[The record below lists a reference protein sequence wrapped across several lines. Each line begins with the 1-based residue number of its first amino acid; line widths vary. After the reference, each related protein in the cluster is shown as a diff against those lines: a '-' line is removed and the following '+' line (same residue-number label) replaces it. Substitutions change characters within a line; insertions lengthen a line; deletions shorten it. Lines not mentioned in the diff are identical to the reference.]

1 MVLELKL
8 VARVTLLKTLFHA
21 YMTPRIQCIAARANL
36 VIICSLVGWG
46 LFMVTSPWHSSPSD
60 SHHGL
65 MAIAPG
71 LLLLLLAFLTYATS
85 QFLRRRSAW
94 DNIAATSVSVL
105 VFVLV
110 IFFAMS

>member
-1 MVLELKL
+1 
-8 VARVTLLKTLFHA
+8 
-21 YMTPRIQCIAARANL
+21 MTSRIQCIAARANL
-36 VIICSLVGWG
+36 VIICGLVGWG
-46 LFMVTSPWHSSPSD
+46 LFMVTAPWHSSPND

-71 LLLLLLAFLTYATS
+71 LLLLLQAFLTYAIG

-94 DNIAATSVSVL
+94 DNIVAAGVSVL

-110 IFFAMS
+110 IFLATR